1 MFQKE
6 TSLFRNRT
14 GGGINGSLIR
24 NNHQIISKTI
34 AFLFCVNFFVLLPL
48 GFNKAEA
55 ATYYVNSNCSS
66 SCDGSTPSKGWPAF
80 YYATNASNVP
90 AGSVVEVVAGSGPY
104 YERVTPDVNQDN
116 VTWNFNGV
124 EVRGDVDTNALVS
137 SGVYRWVASG
147 NAGYSGYYYLTE
159 TTPTLITNIV
169 TNGTMEQQDGW
180 ANYATV
186 SINERSSVQKHG
198 GNFSRHVVANVGGMS
213 QGLSNLTVGATYK
226 VSGYYYLVSGEMR
239 IVFFST
245 EPYLTTKGSWQYFEY
260 NVTAA
265 SASTPLRI
273 YNSNVTEFYVDDV
286 KVEKLDGGG
295 NPVAFYNPWANIFRN
310 GSSMLSAVVDGTWN
324 VDSTNTWTANKWG
337 YGDFDSL
344 GYNTLYVK
352 WTGGNPTGSNIKIL
366 AGTDIDLF
374 EIKVGAT
381 GHTVNDAHF
390 IGSNGSLAGVS
401 EAVTFNRCLFQY
413 SRDQGVDVGTL
424 TGGNL
429 SGTTI
434 KNSKFIYSGHRGV
447 NVTSSV
453 NPLNVYNNIF
463 YGTHLMLRNEA
474 VNSSVVNFKNNSNY
488 MALAGSMQWANTTS
502 TLNESNNQFHI
513 DTNSQHGAKQIG
525 FLASGTN
532 NWTLSNSSDIP
543 GSFNVTSV
551 CDSSHPQN
559 CGTDPQVDTNGSP
572 SSTSPLIDSGTPISG
587 LTTDYLNHHIYGTP
601 DVGAYEYQP
610 PYTIG
615 TDNPNITSPIRIYA
629 DGKYRYTST
638 TSGSSVAK
646 LSIAPSGG
654 FGTGDYS
661 QWMDVTVNTWH
672 TSSDYYKSWTETS
685 SNSALV
691 TNHTIGDLK
700 PNTYYTLKLETV
712 NQTTY
717 LSNGTG
723 QITFTYSGGYSTNHT
738 FELTEDTTPPT
749 NIAISSITPD
759 SSTQLTIT
767 AQTATDSESGLNSA
781 PYWFHETSGNP
792 GALSSSVW
800 QTSTT
805 FINTGLSPNTEY
817 SYQVKA
823 KDANNNEST
832 YSTIL
837 SKYTLSTIPSSP
849 LLSSP
854 TLSSIKVTVNQNS
867 NPSNTTYAIYEST
880 TSRYVQADGTLNTT
894 PIWQT
899 YVSWGGNQGIQVI
912 SLSHNVQYTF
922 EVKARNGDNTETS
935 LSPSSSLYTTA
946 SISPS
951 NFTTTSINTNS
962 NTLTVDRFNNDT
974 VSNAGYLFTN
984 TTNSHTSNWIQTN
997 TWQDTNLTPNT
1008 NYTYTV
1014 RYRNSQSVETT
1025 DATISFHTL
1034 APTPTTLTIT
1044 SLPLTTTLSTDIFP
1058 NSTDNQS
1065 GYLFT
1070 NTTNS
1075 HTSNWIQ
1082 TNTWQDTNLN
1092 CYTTYT
1098 YTLKYRNADGTET
1111 SPITATKSTT
1121 GCGTP
1126 FTPPIKPDISNT
1138 KIIATNSGLITID
1151 NLPATITQIAVST
1164 TQDFK
1169 NSSWQDIKDLQTI
1182 LNKYINTIKLY
1193 FKFKTKDGGVSDT
1206 IIYTPTNTPTIPLTE
1221 GDIVKTI
1228 DNPDVY
1234 IIKYKN
1240 SKQYK
1245 RLILSPNVFKSY
1257 QHLKWTNLKIIS
1269 QEQLNQYTTSNL
1281 VQLSGDT
1288 NIYSLTP
1295 YGDEGERRIQNTIQL
1310 YDQDSVY
1317 EINKTDRDSYKLVK

>member
-6 TSLFRNRT
+6 TFLFRNRT
-14 GGGINGSLIR
+14 RKDAHSSLIKI
-24 NNHQIISKTI
+24 NHQIISKAI
-34 AFLFCVNFFVLLPL
+34 AFLFCVSFFVLLPA
-48 GFNKAEA
+48 GFSGVSKAEA
-55 ATYYVNSNCSS
+55 ATYYVSKTATNGYTIGNDTGN
-66 SCDGSTPSKGWPAF
+66 DGISKSTPFLSIYKAYTVAVSNQDTIYVNDGT
-80 YYATNASNVP
+80 YNASEGGNPDTFFRIEKGITLLPENAGQVTLTASAGGGLVVYAKLLSSASATIGAINLDAGGVAYASGSVYINP
-90 AGSVVEVVAGSGPY
+90 QGANTSFSLIGTSLINQKSYGIYCAYTANGYNLTIRNIHISGTDTTYHAIYLSGIVGGIVDIDGVDLNWSINGNLRYGIYIKAGSAYP
-104 YERVTPDVNQDN
+104 TVNIKHIIGTVQN
-116 VTWNFNGV
+116 VTGASAGV
-124 EVRGDVDTNALVS
+124 EVRNVPNALIENCNLNSVS
-137 SGVYRWVASG
+137 SINVNMSNGDAIGLKIAADAGLSANGGVIRNNIVNCTMKSGYCIAIGDSGASG
-147 NAGYSGYYYLTE
+147 GTVNNGQIYGNTATATNLWDQTITPHGIIMGMGNATLTSGGVVYGNTATNFAPNYLAAKCDSTVIFHDNVSVDSYGLQGLYSKGSTGIQWLNNTIYLHSGYNGVVFAAQDHGDGTHNSNPVYKNNVVYNLNTAAPKFVRVTSNNTAIFDDNVYWSLT
-159 TTPTLITNIV
+159 PSDSGSFIYP
-169 TNGTMEQQDGW
+169 G
-180 ANYATV
+180 V
-186 SINERSSVQKHG
+186 SVNS
-198 GNFSRHVVANVGGMS
+198 FS
-213 QGLSNLTVGATYK
+213 
-226 VSGYYYLVSGEMR
+226 
-239 IVFFST
+239 
-245 EPYLTTKGSWQYFEY
+245 SWQ
-260 NVTAA
+260 
-265 SASTPLRI
+265 SAGFDI
-273 YNSNVTEFYVDDV
+273 H
-286 KVEKLDGGG
+286 
-295 NPVAFYNPWANIFRN
+295 
-310 GSSMLSAVVDGTWN
+310 SSLID
-324 VDSTNTWTANKWG
+324 
-337 YGDFDSL
+337 
-344 GYNTLYVK
+344 
-352 WTGGNPTGSNIKIL
+352 PQI
-366 AGTDIDLF
+366 GTDY
-374 EIKVGAT
+374 K
-381 GHTVNDAHF
+381 
-390 IGSNGSLAGVS
+390 LA
-401 EAVTFNRCLFQY
+401 Y
-413 SRDQGVDVGTL
+413 S
-424 TGGNL
+424 
-429 SGTTI
+429 
-434 KNSKFIYSGHRGV
+434 
-447 NVTSSV
+447 
-453 NPLNVYNNIF
+453 
-463 YGTHLMLRNEA
+463 
-474 VNSSVVNFKNNSNY
+474 
-488 MALAGSMQWANTTS
+488 
-502 TLNESNNQFHI
+502 
-513 DTNSQHGAKQIG
+513 
-525 FLASGTN
+525 
-532 NWTLSNSSDIP
+532 
-543 GSFNVTSV
+543 
-551 CDSSHPQN
+551 
-559 CGTDPQVDTNGSP
+559 SP
-572 SSTSPLIDSGTPISG
+572 AIDSGTPISG

-601 DVGAYEYQP
+601 DIGAYEYQP